1 MARPKNHRAAI
12 LDAALTTFVKHGYH
26 DTKVSDIAA
35 TAGVAEGTLY
45 NYFDSKEIML
55 LALFDEKWGVMIDE
69 LKIKVTALRDP
80 NDKLKTMFAT
90 VVKLF
95 KKDRELAEIF
105 LVDVKQSSIFL
116 NSYTVNR
123 VVDFI
128 DLIEDI
134 LKDGKRQGVYRR
146 DLDTKVAKMVI
157 FGAAQGILLGWVLNE
172 SDAVTNSDFRYSLAR
187 AAVGLR
193 SIFKYGL

>member
-1 MARPKNHRAAI
+1 MARPKSHRAAI

-35 TAGVAEGTLY
+35 NAGVAEGTLY

-69 LKIKVTALRDP
+69 LKVKVAALRDP